1 MAWLESL
8 HVEVAQADLFS
19 MSVEA
24 VVVNTETDLSL
35 SHSLGRTLLERS
47 GDRLRTDIDRIRSG
61 LAAGKLALGQAVTAP
76 AYGLGTIRYAIVV
89 ACWDRDNPYSRRLV
103 ERAYTSALRQA
114 FEHRVRSVALPLMG
128 TGSFQMDSLDL
139 HEGIVK

>member
-76 AYGLGTIRYAIVV
+76 A
-89 ACWDRDNPYSRRLV
+89 
-103 ERAYTSALRQA
+103 
-114 FEHRVRSVALPLMG
+114 
-128 TGSFQMDSLDL
+128 
-139 HEGIVK
+139 